1 MFLIGDFSAAAEL
14 LVSGLQELW
23 NIEQFV
29 FTMNSDGT
37 YSNPQ
42 DMDSKA
48 ASLELTKSCLQNFS
62 MIQWDVSTLD
72 DLHVMRDGLE
82 WLESMLNIFNMIPSW
97 YELNEI

>member
-1 MFLIGDFSAAAEL
+1 MELGMSSAQVRAFHLVTKSMFLIGDFSAAAEL
-14 LVSGLQELW
+14 LVSGLQELR

-29 FTMNSDGT
+29 FTMDCDGT

-62 MIQWDVSTLD
+62 MIQ
-72 DLHVMRDGLE
+72 
-82 WLESMLNIFNMIPSW
+82 
-97 YELNEI
+97 